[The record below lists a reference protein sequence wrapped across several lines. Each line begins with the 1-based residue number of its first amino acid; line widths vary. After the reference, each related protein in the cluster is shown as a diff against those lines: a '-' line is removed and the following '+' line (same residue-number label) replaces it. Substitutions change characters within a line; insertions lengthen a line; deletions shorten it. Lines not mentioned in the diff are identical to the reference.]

1 MTILKVDDET
11 FSIIMLALNECGYDL
26 DGLEIDFY
34 DEIVREDDDEIPK
47 SNLKNSKK
55 KLKLERKKLKSSTH

>member
-34 DEIVREDDDEIPK
+34 DEICEDNDPK

-55 KLKLERKKLKSSTH
+55 KLKEEKKKLKSSTH